1 MVWHDGI
8 YCFAFLGILNGS
20 APVMIPGSDNI
31 SPQANS
37 PLGVMNGGNDNRE
50 NVSQLILK

>member
-1 MVWHDGI
+1 MI
-8 YCFAFLGILNGS
+8 FLFRILGILNGS